1 MIRQVQIYLS
11 HKDGDFERILARRK
25 KIEHY
30 KENTEQMRQEKLFQ
44 AQALANKQEE
54 KRRTEEYKKL
64 QEENKEN
71 EQRRKI
77 AEQVLFYNLIK
88 LNIIIIT

>member
-1 MIRQVQIYLS
+1 MARQIKIYLT

-30 KENTEQMRQEKLFQ
+30 KESTEQMKQEKLLQ
-44 AQALANKQEE
+44 VQMLANKQEE

-64 QEENKEN
+64 MEENKEN
-71 EQRRKI
+71 EQRRKL
-77 AEQVLFYNLIK
+77 AEQVYF
-88 LNIIIIT
+88 